1 MISIADLL
9 PLWAP
14 PAIIVGTVMLLA
26 AMAARSVAAHS
37 LPAARQ
43 PHNGDSAMTEIPA
56 NASQRSRRATRLLD
70 RVRPAR
76 SAPIPAADVA
86 AWCDAISRRLRAG
99 DALRTVFESERP
111 DHRSLLTRTE
121 PLRRSLGHG
130 VAVADAVVAAV
141 PGSASATA
149 GRDPHLELLCSVVAA
164 TAAFGGTA
172 AAPIDRVG
180 ATLRL
185 RNADGQEREAQS
197 AQARLSAHVLT
208 VVPLAVL
215 ALLASTDANVRQ
227 FSTSGLGLTVITSG
241 LALNL
246 AGWWWMKRIVMGE
259 AS

>member
-1 MISIADLL
+1 MVATTGPL

-14 PAIIVGTVMLLA
+14 AELIVGTVMLLA
-26 AMAARSVAAHS
+26 AMAAGAAAARS
-37 LPAARQ
+37 LPEARRL
-43 PHNGDSAMTEIPA
+43 HIET
-56 NASQRSRRATRLLD
+56 RATADTPTKASRVRRWLSRLLGHL
-70 RVRPAR
+70 RMAR
-76 SAPIPAADVA
+76 SAPIPAAQVA

-99 DALRTVFESERP
+99 DTLRTAFEAERP
-111 DHRSLLTRTE
+111 DDRALLARTE

-130 VAVADAVVAAV
+130 ATVADAITATM
-141 PGSASATA
+141 PGSVSA
-149 GRDPHLELLCSVVAA
+149 RVSHDPHLELLCSVVAA
-164 TAAFGGTA
+164 TADFGGSA

-215 ALLASTDANVRQ
+215 ALLAGTDADVRQ
-227 FSTSGLGLTVITSG
+227 FSTGGLGLTVIASG

-246 AGWWWMKRIVMGE
+246 TGWWWMKRIVTAE

>member
-1 MISIADLL
+1 MIATTDPL

-14 PAIIVGTVMLLA
+14 PELIVGTVMLLA
-26 AMAARSVAAHS
+26 AMAAGAAAVRS
-37 LPAARQ
+37 LPEARRL
-43 PHNGDSAMTEIPA
+43 HIET
-56 NASQRSRRATRLLD
+56 RATADAPTKARRVRRWLSRLLGHL
-70 RVRPAR
+70 RMAR
-76 SAPIPAADVA
+76 SAPIPAAQVA

-99 DALRTVFESERP
+99 ETLRTAFEAERP
-111 DHRSLLTRTE
+111 DDRGLLARTE
-121 PLRRSLGHG
+121 PLRRSLRHG
-130 VAVADAVVAAV
+130 ATVADAVAATM
-141 PGSASATA
+141 PDSGSARVSH
-149 GRDPHLELLCSVVAA
+149 DPHLELLCSVVAA
-164 TAAFGGTA
+164 TADFGGSA

-215 ALLASTDANVRQ
+215 ALLASTDADVRQ
-227 FSTSGLGLTVITSG
+227 FSTGGLGLTVIASG

-246 AGWWWMKRIVMGE
+246 TGWWWMKRIVTAE